1 KMNVNDVYGT
11 SFHNKNKESRIVSIS
26 GTSFV
31 PGKTAIVF
39 LMPIGND
46 MTAFS
51 IVESRYIYDLMD
63 VLDDENDDSFS
74 LRFTEGP

>member
-1 KMNVNDVYGT
+1 
-11 SFHNKNKESRIVSIS
+11 
-26 GTSFV
+26 
-31 PGKTAIVF
+31 
-39 LMPIGND
+39 

-74 LRFTEGP
+74 LRFTEEPAIISGVNNNDRLYMLKKILILRSVRLVLQLLRR

>member
-1 KMNVNDVYGT
+1 
-11 SFHNKNKESRIVSIS
+11 
-26 GTSFV
+26 
-31 PGKTAIVF
+31 
-39 LMPIGND
+39 MPLGNN

-74 LRFTEGP
+74 LRFTEGPAIISGVNNNDRLYMLKKILILRSVRLVLQLLRR